1 MANTK
6 PFIFI
11 DGTYDDIITNS
22 VDDNGETLYDGG
34 VCIAIEPVVPGKF
47 LICSDVGQIYYD
59 TDDNRRILLSG
70 GGSSSTTPIKS
81 FTVSPTAIN
90 IYTDLYKS
98 IDIAWELS
106 AVPSSLTL
114 NGVDL
119 EKSIQGV
126 TSMSINKDT
135 EFKLS
140 ATVRG
145 INQSKSISAVFVG
158 PIYYGASDAIKIDSD
173 TDFESLISDFE
184 ETLSSSVPNAVTFT
198 DIPVNKY
205 AYYLI
210 PKKLAPN
217 GISFTSGGV
226 WTGGFSDES
235 PNDLYT
241 WNYGGKCEYYI
252 YRSNADGLGVN
263 RTFTLKAL

>member
-22 VDDNGETLYDGG
+22 VDSNGETLYDGG
-34 VCIAIEPVVPGKF
+34 ICIAVEPVVPGKF

-70 GGSSSTTPIKS
+70 GSSNTTNPIKS
-81 FTVSPTAIN
+81 FTVNPTAIN
-90 IYTDLYKS
+90 VYTDSYKS
-98 IDIAWELS
+98 VNISWELS

-114 NGVDL
+114 NDAEL

-135 EFKLS
+135 AFKLS

-145 INQSKSISAVFVG
+145 VDQSKTINAIFVG
-158 PIYYGASDAIKIDSD
+158 PIYYGSFGAITIKSDS
-173 TDFESLISDFE
+173 DFESMINGFE
-184 ETLSSSVPNAVTFT
+184 ESLVSSLPNAVTFADVPT
-198 DIPVNKY
+198 NKY

-252 YRSNADGLGVN
+252 YRSNADGLGEN